1 MIFDAAAPP
10 ITTSQAPPSALQLVL
25 SALETNGRGVTARII
40 RNTNGTDVNL
50 LVEALRLRRK
60 HVRERCAGWS
70 PKGAPM
76 ALGVPG
82 IGVEALT
89 DNCNKMPSD
98 EEKKDD
104 MTGE

>member
-1 MIFDAAAPP
+1 MECPAPP
-10 ITTSQAPPSALQLVL
+10 ATATTVIKTPPSALQLVL

-60 HVRERCAGWS
+60 HVRDRCAAGW
-70 PKGAPM
+70 PM

-82 IGVEALT
+82 IGVEALVGVRKMAN
-89 DNCNKMPSD
+89 DEANKANTSGD
-98 EEKKDD
+98 
-104 MTGE
+104 